1 MLQYYK
7 SERDA
12 EKGVAPSGEV
22 DCQGGAVE
30 RVSECDHH
38 SNGFNIEFVL
48 HTAERQLTVRTNSED
63 TFKLWVAAI
72 VAAGGR
78 APLQKDAMGML
89 GHHRARS
96 TQFLALFTRS
106 ATDPTHRLNTP
117 TTDHTRRHQPLST
130 TLTAPAHLLRARR
143 RRRGALDE
151 QVG

>member
-96 TQFLALFTRS
+96 TQSLALFTRS
-106 ATDPTHRLNTP
+106 ATDPTHRPNTP
-117 TTDHTRRHQPLST
+117 TTDHTRRHQPC
-130 TLTAPAHLLRARR
+130 RR
-143 RRRGALDE
+143 R
-151 QVG
+151 